1 VDRAAE
7 IRGPILGLFGEADQ
21 GIPVEL
27 VEQFEANLTAAGVE
41 HEIKLYPGAPH
52 SFFDRKY
59 DEFAEACADAW
70 RRVLGFLQGVEERVG
85 SPQ

>member
-7 IRGPILGLFGEADQ
+7 IRGPILGLFGEADE

-27 VEQFEANLTAAGVE
+27 VEQFKQNLSAAGVE

-59 DEFAEACADAW
+59 DEFREACEDAW
-70 RRVLGFLQGVEERVG
+70 RTVLAFLDKVPVA
-85 SPQ
+85 